1 MTISTTNIL
10 LDAALAYVARGW
22 CVVALHTPEP
32 GGCSCG
38 KSGCDSIGKHPRWDA
53 QLLPNGLKNAT
64 TDPGIIRV
72 WWALWPDA
80 NIGVATGTRS
90 GLWALDKDIDT
101 GGDLSLEQILAQH
114 GPLPETP
121 EQLTGSG
128 GSHYLFAHPGGKVG
142 NRVRFAPGLDTRGD
156 GGYIVAAPSRNA
168 NGAYAWVVSPDD
180 APLAPAPAWLL
191 ALVAPAPKAAPAP
204 PPPPINLNGNGHAA
218 LPPRTLHYVLHG
230 APQGSRNAEL
240 YAAAQQF
247 YAAGY
252 TQAEADQR
260 LRPRALSDGLPD
272 SEIDK
277 TIASAYQSQQ
287 VHAPASA
294 PGSNTTNTPG
304 APPPT
309 TRGSAL
315 ITAHHT
321 DAGNAECLVELF
333 GDDMRFCHTRGKW
346 LVWDGLRWEIDDLG
360 EAQRRALETVHTR
373 YHTATQQ
380 GGLQQHASLARWAIA
395 SESTGRIRALLESAS
410 TRKECATKIGQYDSH
425 AFLAGTLNG
434 TLDLQTGACRAPDRF
449 EYLTMRLNTTYDDQA
464 GCPRWEQF
472 LTEVFGGDQS
482 LIDWVQRAVGYTLT
496 GDTREEVLFLCFGS
510 GANGKSKFLE
520 VLSRLLGDYAAT
532 ASFETFNAERRS
544 EQTNDLAALAGKRLV
559 TAIETDED
567 RRLAEARVKMVT
579 GGDTISCR
587 FLRQEFFSYRPQF
600 KVWLAMNHKPIV
612 RGRDRGIW
620 RRIKLIPFLQSFE
633 RKPDKQLNDKL
644 AAEMPGILN
653 WAIQGLLAWH
663 QQGLGTCAAIDAAT
677 EGYRKEMDDIGQ
689 WIDEELVDDIRAIM
703 PATDGYAHYN
713 LWARNR
719 GERFPRTMHI
729 WGRVMKEHG
738 YTSSREMVSNRKI
751 TVYHEI
757 RIRATGDP

>member
-1 MTISTTNIL
+1 MAVTSSV
-10 LDAALAYVARGW
+10 LDAALAYAARGW
-22 CVVALHTPEP
+22 HIVALHTPLV
-32 GGCSCG
+32 GDACSCG
-38 KSGCDSIGKHPRWDA
+38 KTDCDSVGKHPRWDK
-53 QLLPNGLKNAT
+53 QLLPNGLKSAT
-64 TDPGIIRV
+64 TSEQTIRV
-72 WWALWPDA
+72 WWARWPDA
-80 NIGVATGTRS
+80 NIGIATGAQS
-90 GLWALDKDIDT
+90 GFWALDKDTDK
-101 GGDLSLEQILAQH
+101 GGDLSLEELLAKH

-121 EQLTGSG
+121 EQRTGSG
-128 GSHYLFAHPGGKVG
+128 GSHYLFAMPASAVT
-142 NRVRFAPGLDTRGD
+142 NRVCFAPGLDTRGD
-156 GGYIVAAPSRNA
+156 GGYIVVAPSVNNKGMYTWIVA
-168 NGAYAWVVSPDD
+168 PDD
-180 APLAPAPAWLL
+180 IPLAPAPAWLIQ
-191 ALVAPAPKAAPAP
+191 LVSPKQTATSAPSASHS
-204 PPPPINLNGNGHAA
+204 NGHAP
-218 LPPRTLHYVLHG
+218 LPKRTLQYIFSG
-230 APQGSRNAEL
+230 ATNGTRNAEL

-252 TQAEADQR
+252 TQQECDSK
-260 LRPRALSDGLPD
+260 LRPRAIQDGLTD
-272 SEIDK
+272 SEIDR
-277 TIASAYQSQQ
+277 TIASAYQSGRVSGAAAAPGTQPSQ
-287 VHAPASA
+287 AGTTSPSPAPAAS
-294 PGSNTTNTPG
+294 
-304 APPPT
+304 
-309 TRGSAL
+309 SAL
-315 ITAHHT
+315 IAAHHT

-360 EAQRRALETVHTR
+360 EAQRRALETIHTR

-395 SESTGRIRALLESAS
+395 SESTSRIRALLESAS
-410 TRKECATKIGQYDSH
+410 TRKECATKIAQYDSH
-425 AFLAGTLNG
+425 IFLAGTMNG
-434 TLDLQTGACRAPDRF
+434 TVDLQTGVCRPPERSD
-449 EYLTMRLNTTYDDQA
+449 YLTMRLNTTYDDQA
-464 GCPRWEQF
+464 DCPRWEQF
-472 LTEVFGGDQS
+472 LMEIFGGDQN

-567 RRLAEARVKMVT
+567 RRMAEARVKMVT

-587 FLRQEFFSYRPQF
+587 FLRQEFFTYKPQF

-644 AAEMPGILN
+644 ATEMPGILN

-663 QQGLGTCAAIDAAT
+663 QQGLGTCTAIDAAT

-738 YTSSREMVSNRKI
+738 YVSSREIVSARKI